1 MYDFL
6 DEKGKEML
14 KAYLMAKRKTYTE
27 LMGKAREKERNT
39 TLESSNYNKKNN
51 TYNKRKTR

>member
-1 MYDFL
+1 
-6 DEKGKEML
+6 
-14 KAYLMAKRKTYTE
+14 MAKRKTYTE